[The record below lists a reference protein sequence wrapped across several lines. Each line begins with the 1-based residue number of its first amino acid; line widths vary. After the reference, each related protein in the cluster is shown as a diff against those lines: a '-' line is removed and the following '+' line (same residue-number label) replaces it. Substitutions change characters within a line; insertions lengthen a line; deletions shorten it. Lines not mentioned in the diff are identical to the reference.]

1 MSSMQTD
8 ETHSTNK
15 LTKNGTDSLN
25 SVNEVRKKVE
35 LNIQGLLEAIYHT
48 YGYDFRNYSE
58 AHIKRRVM
66 NRMAMSGIKDITEL
80 QAKVLNEEAFASILL
95 QDLSINVTEMFRDP
109 GFYKSLREKVMPILK
124 TYPFIKIWHA
134 GCSTGEEVYSMAIV
148 LQEEGLAD
156 RTTIYATDF
165 NQHVLNQ
172 GKEGIFSNRLMKE
185 YTANYQLSG
194 GKESFSDYYIS
205 DDNNVIMN
213 QSLKN
218 KIVWANHNL
227 VTDSVFA
234 EVNLI
239 LCRNVLIYFDREL
252 QNNVQNLFHNSLM
265 MGGVLCLG
273 SKESLRF
280 TDFHD
285 AYVVLDEKQRIFKK
299 KY

>member
-1 MSSMQTD
+1 MD
-8 ETHSTNK
+8 ETHSTND
-15 LTKNGTDSLN
+15 LIENGNDSLKSN
-25 SVNEVRKKVE
+25 YTDRRTDEVKISDL
-35 LNIQGLLEAIYHT
+35 LNAISDK
-48 YGYDFRNYSE
+48 YGYDFRQYSQ
-58 AHIKRRVM
+58 AHVKRRIMTRLV
-66 NRMAMSGIKDITEL
+66 MSGLKDISEMQT
-80 QAKVLNEEAFASILL
+80 QVLNDESFASMLL

-109 GFYKSLREKVMPILK
+109 GFYKSLREIVIPFLK

-134 GCSTGEEVYSMAIV
+134 GCSTGEEAYSMAIV
-148 LQEEGLAD
+148 LQEEGLAG

-172 GKEGIFSNRLMKE
+172 AKEGIFSNRLIKE

-194 GKESFSDYYIS
+194 GKESFSDYYTA

-213 QSLKN
+213 QSLKT

-239 LCRNVLIYFDREL
+239 LCRNVLIYFDRKL
-252 QNNVQNLFHNSLM
+252 QNKVQTLFHNSLM
-265 MGGVLCLG
+265 NGGILCLG
-273 SKESLRF
+273 TKESLRF
-280 TDFHD
+280 TDYHEE
-285 AYVVLDEKQRIFKK
+285 YTVLENKQRIFKK